1 MAVLKYGAA
10 LALLLLLVSF
20 WVYRLWREIGHRK
33 AAEMREHSRSNILE
47 MLAKGEPLPK
57 VLESIVRS
65 VEQQNID
72 MLCSIL
78 LFDRQGKHPV
88 QVVAPSLP
96 DFHKAAI
103 GGIDI
108 DSAAFTGERVIPDD
122 FATCLAPLKKLAAG
136 AGLGSCFSRPILSS
150 SGQVLG
156 IFAVYHRE
164 ARQTAETDFYIVE
177 QFTRLSSIAI
187 ERSIAAEMLHES
199 EAHFRLLTEDVL
211 DVVWK
216 VDRDFRFTYISPAD
230 ERFRGYRADEVI
242 GHHVFEMFTEES
254 VATVTELI
262 RGRQEAERNGT
273 VTGAATFEV
282 QHRCKDGR
290 LLWGEVLSIPDRDAE
305 GAITGYHGITR
316 EITER
321 KRAEEERKR
330 LEQRIKQMEK
340 AESLGRMAGA
350 IAHNFNNMLMVVM
363 GNLELALEAL
373 PHELKARSNIAE
385 AMKASQRA
393 AEIGR
398 FMLTYL
404 GKTMG
409 KAEPID
415 AAKAYSQA
423 CAQLNASVPANVHL
437 KTGPP
442 TLDSVIQVDA
452 VHLTQILANM
462 ISNAVDAIGEREGE
476 IVLAAQVV
484 KGTEVGKL
492 KLFPIDWEPKAKEY
506 ACISVADTGCG
517 MDALTLEKIFDPFFT
532 TKCTGRGMG
541 LPVVSGLVRACRGA
555 IAVESHPGRGSTLK
569 VFFPVLEE
577 DFS

>member
-1 MAVLKYGAA
+1 VAVLKYGAT

-65 VEQQNID
+65 VERQNVD

-88 QVVAPSLP
+88 KVVAPSLP
-96 DFHKAAI
+96 DFHKAAT

-108 DSAAFTGERVIPDD
+108 DSAAFTEKRVIPGD
-122 FATCLAPLKKLAAG
+122 FATCLAPLKKSAAG
-136 AGLGSCFSRPILSS
+136 AGLGACFSQPLLSS

-156 IFAVYHRE
+156 IFAIYHRE
-164 ARQTAETDFYIVE
+164 ARTTSETDFSIVE
-177 QFTRLSSIAI
+177 QFARLSSIAI
-187 ERSIAAEMLHES
+187 ERSIAAEMLHER

-230 ERFRGYRADEVI
+230 ERLRGYRADEVI
-242 GHHVFEMFTEES
+242 GHPIFEMFTEES
-254 VATVTELI
+254 VASVTELI
-262 RGRQEAERNGT
+262 QRRQEAERNGT
-273 VTGAATFEV
+273 VIGSATFEA
-282 QHRCKDGR
+282 QHRCKDGS
-290 LLWGEVLSIPDRDAE
+290 LLWGEVLSIPDRDAN

-330 LEQRIKQMEK
+330 LEQRIKQIEK

-363 GNLELALEAL
+363 GNLELALDEL

-404 GKTMG
+404 GQSIR

-415 AAKAYSQA
+415 AANAYREA
-423 CAQLNASVPANVHL
+423 CAHLNVSVPANVHL
-437 KTGPP
+437 KTVPP
-442 TLDSVIQVDA
+442 TLDAVIQVDV
-452 VHLTQILANM
+452 VHLTQILANL

-484 KGTEVGKL
+484 KGTEVGES

-506 ACISVADTGCG
+506 ACISIADTGCG
-517 MDALTLEKIFDPFFT
+517 MDAVTLEKIFDPFFT
-532 TKCTGRGMG
+532 TKSTGRGMG
-541 LPVVSGLVRACRGA
+541 LPVVSGLVRACQGA
-555 IAVESHPGRGSTLK
+555 LAVESHLGRGATFK
-569 VFFPVLEE
+569 VFFPVLEQ
-577 DFS
+577 DFL